1 LINSRRVQRA
11 WFGLTWAKG
20 ACYEFWTKAG
30 MDLARGFAWAASA
43 AIPNLQPVAN
53 RLVLEVNRR
62 SSTHPM

>member
-1 LINSRRVQRA
+1 LINSRHVQRA

-20 ACYEFWTKAG
+20 ACYEFCTKAG
-30 MDLARGFAWAASA
+30 MDLALFAWAASA